1 MPVPHVPRNSNSSYH
16 RAPPRQTSS
25 DQRPSFSDRPPATVH
40 HQLSRRIITRKDDNY
55 GESNLRRLVFLTLHH
70 PNFSPLARL
79 LSALMGLTIFIT
91 CLGFVLS
98 TMPRFQRQPGHCPD
112 PVCLP
117 GPDSACPES
126 ICPPT
131 QIPALFW
138 VEAVTVGI
146 FTIDYVLRLACV
158 HAVPERLIN
167 PQHYLHQVGGP
178 RALQEPSGLTK
189 TLSFTI
195 QWMNIIDLLSFLP
208 FYLGLKLDFGEEN
221 FVFLRLLRVMRV
233 IRIFRLGRYTDGSTV
248 VRETLRASSAA
259 VGLMAFFMIVLTLFF
274 AAISGL
280 SIPPSL
286 FSSLPPSLFSSHPFA
301 LTFFSGSHP
310 VSH

>member
-1 MPVPHVPRNSNSSYH
+1 
-16 RAPPRQTSS
+16 
-25 DQRPSFSDRPPATVH
+25 
-40 HQLSRRIITRKDDNY
+40 
-55 GESNLRRLVFLTLHH
+55 
-70 PNFSPLARL
+70 
-79 LSALMGLTIFIT
+79 MGLTIFIT

-98 TMPRFQRQPGHCPD
+98 TMPRFQRQPGHCRD

-167 PQHYLHQVGGP
+167 PQNYLHQVGGP

-221 FVFLRLLRVMRV
+221 FVFLRLLRVMVRGKGGREGGREGRTCIYV
-233 IRIFRLGRYTDGSTV
+233 SRAFSPVLILFIIQFLRGTARDSNFQTRSLHRRKHGGARNPPSQLGGRGTDGFLYD
-248 VRETLRASSAA
+248 RPHAFLRRHC
-259 VGLMAFFMIVLTLFF
+259 LLL
-274 AAISGL
+274 
-280 SIPPSL
+280 
-286 FSSLPPSLFSSHPFA
+286 
-301 LTFFSGSHP
+301 
-310 VSH
+310 